1 MTIKLLDF
9 YNLMDQ
15 DDIILSYKGDV
26 SSDLVSSV
34 LQIIESKMD
43 KLEEPSKIRKKV
55 YNVLVET
62 LQNLY
67 HHIAENPGLSS
78 KEEVSSV
85 IFLIG
90 KSEDYYIVSTGN
102 FMENEK
108 VNQLRERINKINDL
122 DTLGLKEYYKKVLN
136 NGIVSDKGGGGL
148 GMIDI
153 ARKSGH
159 KLAYNFNKIDD
170 QHTFFSLLVKI
181 GE

>member
-67 HHIAENPGLSS
+67 HHIAENPGLSG

-85 IFLIG
+85 IFL
-90 KSEDYYIVSTGN
+90 KSSFLKDFSSIAFTLEDAI
-102 FMENEK
+102 
-108 VNQLRERINKINDL
+108 I
-122 DTLGLKEYYKKVLN
+122 LK
-136 NGIVSDKGGGGL
+136 
-148 GMIDI
+148 
-153 ARKSGH
+153 
-159 KLAYNFNKIDD
+159 
-170 QHTFFSLLVKI
+170 LVK
-181 GE
+181 